1 MQKEDPSLSH
11 HQSTLD
17 KYFGNFDES
26 EIPRDQYEIDHSL
39 NQTLKN
45 SYWSRVLSLQI
56 PIEQQLLKYK
66 LLEDLQDSQKFFN
79 NIQVLDGQQSL
90 ILFEPIKVA
99 EVFSNFKLEEH
110 NISAEELAEAAVRI
124 TKIRQGLIA
133 NEVSTLQLENLN
145 FEHYV
150 N

>member
-1 MQKEDPSLSH
+1 M
-11 HQSTLD
+11 
-17 KYFGNFDES
+17 
-26 EIPRDQYEIDHSL
+26 
-39 NQTLKN
+39 
-45 SYWSRVLSLQI
+45 
-56 PIEQQLLKYK
+56 
-66 LLEDLQDSQKFFN
+66 
-79 NIQVLDGQQSL
+79 LDGQESL

-145 FEHYV
+145 FEHSV
-150 N
+150 NKKDQEIFLNESLERKK